1 MNKVL
6 YGIKNVYV
14 AKLTEADDGTIT
26 YGTPFAMPGATGFSP
41 EPQGETTT
49 FYADD
54 MAYYIAQSNS
64 GYQGE
69 LTLAITPNEFI
80 TTILGQTQDSNGAL
94 IENSN
99 DRTAR
104 FALMFEGEGD
114 PTNRR
119 YVYYDC
125 TATRPN
131 REFSTTEDTI
141 EVGTETITITIA
153 PRSTDGA
160 VGGYIEPNETNT
172 AVYNAFFNGVLEKTA
187 SV

>member
-114 PTNRR
+114 SAGRR
-119 YVYYDC
+119 WVYYDC

-131 REFSTTEDTI
+131 REHSTTEESIT
-141 EVGTETITITIA
+141 VGTESMTITIK
-153 PRSTDGA
+153 PRSSDRAIKA
-160 VGGYIEPNETNT
+160 VMERTTENAEAYD
-172 AVYNAFFNGVLEKTA
+172 AFFDEVYESPA
-187 SV
+187 SI